1 MSNIN
6 TTTVKVSTKK
16 ELSIQ
21 YGITIKTF
29 NKIIQPFEDIIGVK
43 NGRYYTPLQVSK
55 IYECLGLPSTII
67 TD

>member
-1 MSNIN
+1 MSNPN
-6 TTTVKVSTKK
+6 TTTIRFRTKK
-16 ELSIQ
+16 ELSQQ

-29 NKIIQPFEDIIGVK
+29 NKNILPFEDIIGVK
-43 NGRYYTPLQVSK
+43 IGRYYTPLQVSK